1 MHNFR
6 HKKKIT
12 HSITVFGVLRSSV
25 AGFFCLQGVALLVL
39 APFLFSL
46 RFWTPPVTS
55 LMVYRALFNGY
66 EVQPLRT
73 VSLKNLPPWVPRLF
87 IFLEDRRF
95 YNHPGIDLN
104 AIKTAYER
112 NRALGRA
119 AFGGSTITQQ
129 LARTLF
135 LTPHKNYF
143 RKYMEVL
150 IALEMDALVPK
161 QRIMELY
168 LNFIEWGP
176 GIFGIGKAAEVYY
189 RKSAERL
196 TVDQYCRLAAVLPNP
211 LSYNVRTI
219 EKSKGI
225 LQRYQILQKVFS

>member
-1 MHNFR
+1 
-6 HKKKIT
+6 
-12 HSITVFGVLRSSV
+12 
-25 AGFFCLQGVALLVL
+25 
-39 APFLFSL
+39 
-46 RFWTPPVTS
+46 
-55 LMVYRALFNGY
+55 
-66 EVQPLRT
+66 
-73 VSLKNLPPWVPRLF
+73 
-87 IFLEDRRF
+87 
-95 YNHPGIDLN
+95 
-104 AIKTAYER
+104 
-112 NRALGRA
+112 
-119 AFGGSTITQQ
+119 
-129 LARTLF
+129 
-135 LTPHKNYF
+135 
-143 RKYMEVL
+143 MEVI